1 MSGVLRL
8 DQTARLFHGSAEMA
22 EAWLGG
28 VRVWAKPDPIEARYG
43 VGTVGKIP
51 LHYAPR
57 LVPDGTISSWA
68 NRGGAGPYFDGSSTG
83 NVKTGALMQMP
94 PYIELANIAEAVG
107 TRIFAVASTA
117 INETRALFGGA
128 SGNITESTIELEK
141 RSTTTYRI
149 NIRQRIDG
157 VLTGWAS
164 ANFTESLNNLA
175 LYEIETLPNRWR
187 FWRNGTLIS
196 NITRTISSF
205 PVACIGANSSRG
217 QVFSGHMGDV
227 LSLIADGSAASDSAA
242 VEVRQR
248 VASANGITLA

>member
-1 MSGVLRL
+1 MPKL
-8 DQTARLFHGSAEMA
+8 DLTAAKQIKGPWG
-22 EAWLGG
+22 EALALKGPG
-28 VRVWAKPDPIEARYG
+28 YAWAKPDPIEARYG
-43 VGTVGKIP
+43 VGAVGKIP

-68 NRGGAGPYFDGSSTG
+68 NRGGAGAYFDGTSTG

-107 TRIFAVASTA
+107 TRIFAVASTN
-117 INETRALFGGA
+117 INATRVLFGGA
-128 SGNITESTIELEK
+128 SGNTDSNIELEK

-149 NIRQRIDG
+149 NVRQFIDG
-157 VLTGWAS
+157 VSTGWSS
-164 ANFTESLNNLA
+164 AAFTESLNNRA

-187 FWRNGTLIS
+187 FWRNGTLIT

-205 PVACIGANSSRG
+205 PITRIGSSSAG
-217 QVFSGHMGDV
+217 LQPFSGHMGDV
-227 LSLIADGSAASDSAA
+227 LSLIADGTAASDSAA

-248 VASANGITLA
+248 VASANGIALS

>member
-1 MSGVLRL
+1 MPKL
-8 DQTARLFHGSAEMA
+8 DLTAAKQIKGPWGETLALKGPGYA
-22 EAWLGG
+22 
-28 VRVWAKPDPIEARYG
+28 WAKPDPIEARYG
-43 VGTVGKIP
+43 VGAVGRIP

-57 LVPDGTISSWA
+57 LVSDGTISSWV

-83 NVKTGALMQMP
+83 NVKAGTVMQMP

-117 INETRALFGGA
+117 VNDTRVLFGGA
-128 SGNITESTIELEK
+128 SGNITASIIELEK

-149 NIRQRIDG
+149 NVRQQIDG
-157 VLTGWAS
+157 VLTTWSS
-164 ANFTESLNNLA
+164 AAFTESLNNRG
-175 LYEIETLPNRWR
+175 LYEIETLPNRWK

-205 PVACIGANSSRG
+205 PVACIGANHLRG
-217 QVFSGHMGDV
+217 QIFSGHMGDV

>member
-8 DQTARLFHGSAEMA
+8 DQTARLFHGGAEMA

-43 VGTVGKIP
+43 VGAVGRIP

-57 LVPDGTISSWA
+57 LVSDGTISSWV
-68 NRGGAGPYFDGSSTG
+68 NRGGAGPHFDGSSTG
-83 NVKTGALMQMP
+83 NVKTGTLMQMP

-107 TRIFAVASTA
+107 TRIFAVVSTD
-117 INETRALFGGA
+117 INATRVLFGGA
-128 SGNITESTIELEK
+128 SGDITGSNIELEK

-149 NIRQRIDG
+149 NVRQFIDG
-157 VLTGWAS
+157 VSTGWSS
-164 ANFTESLNNLA
+164 AAFTESLNNRA

-196 NITRTISSF
+196 NITRTIYSF
-205 PVACIGANSSRG
+205 PVAYIGARSSKA
-217 QVFSGHMGDV
+217 QLFSGHMGDV
-227 LSLIADGSAASDSAA
+227 LRRIADGSAASDSAA